1 MEARYRQDYPGEFV
15 VVKSTWADGKKEQ
28 QREKLFL
35 FSIAPF
41 YWYGLFSF

>member
-28 QREKLFL
+28 QREWHMDWFPVQILL
-35 FSIAPF
+35 SVV
-41 YWYGLFSF
+41 S